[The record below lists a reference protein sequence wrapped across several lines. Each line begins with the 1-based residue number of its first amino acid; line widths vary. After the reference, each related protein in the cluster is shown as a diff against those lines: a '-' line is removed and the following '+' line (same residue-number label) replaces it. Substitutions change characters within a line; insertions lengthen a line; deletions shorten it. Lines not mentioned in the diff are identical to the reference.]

1 MIAPTKR
8 ELNAK
13 LVHYRQLAADRAKE
27 IGRLS
32 LMVSHSKSEIDKLRK
47 MVELDSDLLKNSYQT
62 IDALKED
69 LISLQAD
76 NFMLM
81 APVDPWQS
89 QHGGKHYAELTIQP
103 LQYTL
108 GAMGYEAFK
117 GACHNHVARYTT
129 RKKDDEVEQL
139 KKAKH
144 ILELWIYEAEKQAK

>member
-13 LVHYRQLAADRAKE
+13 LVHYRQLAADRLKVMEYQKE
-27 IGRLS
+27 SMNEMEEDIHDLY
-32 LMVSHSKSEIDKLRK
+32 LKLPPT
-47 MVELDSDLLKNSYQT
+47 N
-62 IDALKED
+62 
-69 LISLQAD
+69 
-76 NFMLM
+76 
-81 APVDPWQS
+81 PWQS

-129 RKKDDEVEQL
+129 RKKDGEVEQL

-144 ILELWIYEAEKQAK
+144 ILELWIYEAEQQLNSEGK